1 MLQRMKKALKFFEL
15 VYRMVKPVVRNK
27 DNLEAEEEP
36 GVDLGQ
42 VVCLERN
49 SKWSF
54 DMYFDFNNFI
64 YASHSQSFYE
74 MIQSN

>member
-1 MLQRMKKALKFFEL
+1 MKKALKFFEL

-42 VVCLERN
+42 VVFLEAYLLN
-49 SKWSF
+49 KLQVVF
-54 DMYFDFNNFI
+54 
-64 YASHSQSFYE
+64 
-74 MIQSN
+74 